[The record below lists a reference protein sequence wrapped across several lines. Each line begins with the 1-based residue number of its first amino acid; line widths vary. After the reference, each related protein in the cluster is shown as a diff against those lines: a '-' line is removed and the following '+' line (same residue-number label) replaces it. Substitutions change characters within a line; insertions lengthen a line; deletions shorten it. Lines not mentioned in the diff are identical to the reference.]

1 MSNDLCHIGT
11 SAAISGLKVVNVAP
25 ISSTHSTYNEILTK
39 NNIKQYIFDMFE
51 EMNSKDTAKLLY
63 ICLNKLLDKKEQEKL
78 ETLLKMCNDYETV
91 VKQIVKI

>member
-1 MSNDLCHIGT
+1 MSNDLYHT
-11 SAAISGLKVVNVAP
+11 SASAISGLKVFNVAP
-25 ISSTHSTYNEILTK
+25 ISSTCSTYNEVLTK

-51 EMNSKDTAKLLY
+51 EMDSKDTAKLLY